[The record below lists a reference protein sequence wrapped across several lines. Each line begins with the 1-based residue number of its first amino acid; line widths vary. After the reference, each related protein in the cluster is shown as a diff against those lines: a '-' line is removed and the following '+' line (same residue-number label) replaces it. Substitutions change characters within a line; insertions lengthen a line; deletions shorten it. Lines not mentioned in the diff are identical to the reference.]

1 MNRTTHRLPLF
12 VSRLSSV
19 FHRQTI
25 QLFHRLLPCAL
36 MHLRTCSL
44 VLLCLVALCSTAPA
58 ALPELV
64 IPNGFGVNIHF
75 TGEPKDLDLIAE
87 AGFKFIRMDFSW
99 SGIEREKGTY
109 NFERTGY
116 DVLTAGC
123 IKRGIRILYILDYSN
138 RLYESEQS
146 VRTPEGQAAFANFAE
161 AAAKRYAGKNIL
173 WEIWNEPNIKQFWSP
188 QPGVDDY
195 CKVVEAAA
203 PAIKKADPNA
213 LVVAP
218 ATSTIPF
225 DWLESC
231 FKKGLLNWIDALTVH
246 PYRPQNPETVIKDY
260 TRLRELI
267 ARYAPQGKSIPII
280 SGEWGY
286 SNVNWDN
293 SRLSDEK
300 QGQYLAR
307 MFLINLY
314 QNVPISIWYDW
325 KNDGPDP
332 NEREHNFGTMT
343 RDLKPKEAY
352 IAAKILSK
360 NLSGF
365 SIKKRLDLPNDK
377 DFAFVL
383 KKDNS
388 QALALWTTD
397 ADHEVTL
404 PLPANQ
410 GTLVDMLGNKKEI
423 SWKQQGL
430 KLTASQ
436 SPQYLLLK

>member
-1 MNRTTHRLPLF
+1 MNRTTN
-12 VSRLSSV
+12 
-19 FHRQTI
+19 RQTI
-25 QLFHRLLPCAL
+25 LTRFAPFSFYFLLLIFAL
-36 MHLRTCSL
+36 
-44 VLLCLVALCSTAPA
+44 PA
-58 ALPELV
+58 AAAATLPELK
-64 IPNGFGVNIHF
+64 IPDGFGVNIHF

-99 SGIEREKGTY
+99 SGIERTKGVYDFEK
-109 NFERTGY
+109 TGY
-116 DVLTAGC
+116 DALTNGC
-123 IKRGIRILYILDYSN
+123 TKRGIRILYILDYSN

-146 VRTPEGQAAFANFAE
+146 VRTDAGRAAFAAFAQ
-161 AAAKRYAGKNIL
+161 AAVKRYAGKNIL

-195 CKVVEAAA
+195 CKLVEAAA
-203 PAIKKADPNA
+203 QAIKKADPDA
-213 LVVAP
+213 FVVAP

-246 PYRPQNPETVIKDY
+246 PYRPQSPETVIKDY
-260 TRLRELI
+260 ARLRELI
-267 ARYAPQGKSIPII
+267 ARYAPQGKKIPII

-286 SNVNWDN
+286 SSVNWDS
-293 SRLSDEK
+293 SRLSDQK

-307 MFLINLY
+307 MFLINLQ

-352 IAAKILSK
+352 IAAKTLATT
-360 NLSGF
+360 LSGF
-365 SIKKRLDLPNDK
+365 SIEKRLNLAGDK
-377 DFAFVL
+377 DFGFLL
-383 KKDNS
+383 KKDNIE
-388 QALALWTTD
+388 AIALWTTGSE
-397 ADHEVTL
+397 HELTL
-404 PLPANQ
+404 PLKAGQ
-410 GTLVDMLGNKKEI
+410 GTLIDMLSNKKEI
-423 SWKQQGL
+423 SWKEQGL

-436 SPQYLLLK
+436 SPQYLLLKPE

>member
-1 MNRTTHRLPLF
+1 MIKTGLSTAKSPLQNL
-12 VSRLSSV
+12 V
-19 FHRQTI
+19 
-25 QLFHRLLPCAL
+25 C
-36 MHLRTCSL
+36 LRTCAL
-44 VLLCLVALCSTAPA
+44 VLLSLVTMCSIARA

-87 AGFKFIRMDFSW
+87 AGFKFVRMDFSW
-99 SGIEREKGTY
+99 SGIERQKGAYDFEK
-109 NFERTGY
+109 TGY
-116 DVLTAGC
+116 DALTTGC
-123 IKRGIRILYILDYSN
+123 SKRGIRILYILDYSN
-138 RLYESEQS
+138 RLYESDHS
-146 VRTPEGQAAFANFAE
+146 VRTEAGRAAFAAFAQ
-161 AAAKRYAGKNIL
+161 ATAKRYAGKSIL
-173 WEIWNEPNIKQFWSP
+173 WEIWNEPNIKQFWNP
-188 QPGVDDY
+188 QPGIDDY
-195 CKVVEAAA
+195 YKLVEAAA
-203 PAIKKADPNA
+203 PRIKQADPTG

-231 FKKGLLNWIDALTVH
+231 FKKGLLNHIDALTIH
-246 PYRPQNPETVIKDY
+246 PYRPKNPETVIKDY
-260 TRLRELI
+260 VKLRDLI
-267 ARYAPQGKSIPII
+267 TRYAPQGKSIPII

-300 QGQYLAR
+300 QGQYLSR

-332 NEREHNFGTMT
+332 NEREHNFGTIT
-343 RDLKPKEAY
+343 RELKPKEAY
-352 IAAKILSK
+352 IAAKILSTT
-360 NLSGF
+360 LAGF
-365 SIKKRLDLPNDK
+365 SIEKRLDLPNEK

-388 QALALWTTD
+388 QAFALWTTD